1 MKNITILKPIL
12 IFLLVLGVLHEVR
25 IRFFSEP
32 DNEIQNREDRAFSDF
47 LTNPADSTASKSL
60 SITVDSAR
68 FSLQCQRWETLSD
81 SAKEK
86 QSWETAY
93 HYLQQSGQYKDSLLK
108 QEETKRK
115 PKETT

>member
-32 DNEIQNREDRAFSDF
+32 DNQIENREDRTFSDF
-47 LTNPADSTASKSL
+47 LTNPADSTVSKPL

-68 FSLQCQRWETLSD
+68 FSLQCQRWET
-81 SAKEK
+81 
-86 QSWETAY
+86 Y
-93 HYLQQSGQYKDSLLK
+93 
-108 QEETKRK
+108 
-115 PKETT
+115 